1 MKPSHFPRATMLA
14 VLFATGLMSQ
24 ANSATDPAQ
33 TGPFLTV
40 KETVNIPGTVGA
52 TLSTDVFYPRDAAG
66 NVAPAAAPCPVIV
79 LGHGFSQSK
88 SQHTN
93 QGMHFASRG
102 FIVLIPNFA
111 GGSDHS
117 RNADDLSKCLDWI
130 VARNSDAASRYF
142 HAVRV
147 ARMGAT
153 GHSAGGM
160 SALVAASRD
169 ARIRAVAPMDPV
181 DNNNLGVNALASVT
195 IPVAITYSEPSSC
208 NANGSASVLLQAAP
222 AAKRGI
228 KIVGANHTDPQDP
241 AGFLSVI
248 TCGAANATRQ
258 MLYRRYVTGW
268 FEYYLR
274 GDQSYAPFVFDL
286 PGGQTA
292 ADITAN
298 RITYARTPPQSALG
312 EWRMTNFGADA
323 PNDTIA
329 GPVADPDG
337 DGLVNFVEY
346 ALALDPTAP
355 SAGLAPLASLV
366 PVGAE
371 TYGAITFTRAT
382 MATDVSITVELSPD
396 LTSWTPGSRYAATS
410 STPNTAVTTEVS
422 HTGLGVE
429 TITVRENQ
437 IAVGQMKFFRLK
449 IASVTAGTIFH
460 STMENVD
467 CKRVAGKHAR

>member
-1 MKPSHFPRATMLA
+1 MTFPATLFTFLLA
-14 VLFATGLMSQ
+14 AGLASRV
-24 ANSATDPAQ
+24 AAATDPAVA
-33 TGPFLTV
+33 GPFTAM
-40 KETVNIPGTVGA
+40 KETVSVPGTVGA

-66 NVAPAAAPCPVIV
+66 NVAPPAAPCPVIV

-130 VARNSDAASRYF
+130 VARNSDSGSRYF
-142 HAVRV
+142 HTVRV

-169 ARIRAVAPMDPV
+169 ARIRVVAPMDPV
-181 DNNNLGVNALASVT
+181 DSNNLGVSALASVT

-222 AAKRGI
+222 GAKRGI

-298 RITYARTPPQSALG
+298 RITYQRTPPLSAAA
-312 EWRMTNFGADA
+312 EWRTTNFGDDA
-323 PNDTIA
+323 GNDAIS
-329 GPVADPDG
+329 GPIADPDL
-337 DGLVNFVEY
+337 DGVPNFAEY
-346 ALALDPTAP
+346 ALALDPTSP
-355 SAGLAPLASLV
+355 SASLAPLGSLV
-366 PVGAE
+366 RVGENA
-371 TYGAITFTRAT
+371 YGAITFTRAT
-382 MATDVSITVELSPD
+382 MATDVSITVEISPD
-396 LTSWTPGSRYAATS
+396 LTLWTPGSSYAATG

-437 IAVGQMKFFRLK
+437 IAVGQLKFFRLK
-449 IASVTAGTIFH
+449 IAAVTAGMILR

-467 CKRVAGKHAR
+467 CKRVAGRHAR